1 MKPPFHFGK
10 SVAFAVAAVT
20 ALSFQTP
27 LFAANPSTSSEASV
41 RDSSAAPQTNLL
53 QQKGTLQLA
62 QLTGT
67 CRRVNRAVPVYES
80 ASTTSTIVA
89 NLPGNSIVRLAAN
102 TGTNGLIQ
110 IDSPVTGYL
119 STSNLTPQVPCP
131 GGGDPPPPGDLLGTC
146 RRLNYTAPVRKEA
159 TFTSPVV
166 TTLAVGTVVRLAANS
181 GTNGFI
187 LIDSPANGFVEARNL
202 SPRVPCPTTTPP
214 ADRCRQVLNPPE
226 GLVIR
231 REPNTSS
238 AVVGG
243 VAQGARVTLTANPPT
258 RRTDSAGRVWI
269 EIESPNRGW
278 VSNGFPNNP
287 SNLIFCR

>member
-1 MKPPFHFGK
+1 MKPPFHFSK
-10 SVAFAVAAVT
+10 SVALFAVT
-20 ALSFQTP
+20 AVTTVSFQTP
-27 LFAANPSTSSEASV
+27 IFAANPLTSEVSAS
-41 RDSSAAPQTNLL
+41 DSSAAPQPNLL
-53 QQKGTLQLA
+53 QPTGTLQLA

-89 NLPGNSIVRLAAN
+89 NLPGSSIVRLAAN

-110 IDSPVTGYL
+110 INSPVNGYL
-119 STSNLTPQVPCP
+119 ATNNLSPQVPCP

-146 RRLNYTAPVRKEA
+146 RRLNYPAPVRKEA
-159 TFTSPVV
+159 SFTSPVV
-166 TTLAVGTVVRLAANS
+166 TNLAVGTVVRLAANG

-202 SPRVPCPTTTPP
+202 SPKVPCPTTTPP

-258 RRTDSAGRVWI
+258 RRTDSVGRIWI
-269 EIESPNRGW
+269 EVESPNRGW

-287 SNLIFCR
+287 SNLVFCR